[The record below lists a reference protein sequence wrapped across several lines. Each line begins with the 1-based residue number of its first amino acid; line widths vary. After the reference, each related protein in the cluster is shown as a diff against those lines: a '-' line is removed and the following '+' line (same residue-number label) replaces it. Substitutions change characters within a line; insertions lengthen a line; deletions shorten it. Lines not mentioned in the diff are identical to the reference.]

1 MIIGIIGEAGEGK
14 TTATEFFKTMGAYVI
29 SVDKIVHHIYSFK
42 ETKTELINEYGN
54 RFLNSDKTIDKR
66 KLRQE
71 AFQNPKI
78 LRKLEQ
84 IIWPTMINIIKED
97 IERNKGQQPL
107 MVIDCAVLFNANL
120 NGLVDKVLLIEAD
133 EVKKIQR
140 VKARDN
146 VNDLQVITL
155 LSQQKKYL
163 ILNKDIDYT
172 IKNNGTINDLI
183 KQLKKIEKKLI
194 VIK

>member
-1 MIIGIIGEAGEGK
+1 MIIGIVGEAGAGK
-14 TTATEFFKTMGAYVI
+14 TTATEFFQSMGAYVI
-29 SVDKIVHHIYSFK
+29 SVDKIVRHIYSLK
-42 ETKTELINEYGN
+42 ETKIELINEYGN
-54 RFLNSDKTIDKR
+54 HFLNSDKTIDKI

-84 IIWPTMINIIKED
+84 IIWPTMVSIIKED
-97 IERNKGQQPL
+97 IERNKNEQAL
-107 MVIDCAVLFNANL
+107 IVIDCAVLFNANL
-120 NGLVDKVLLIEAD
+120 NLLVDKVLLIEAD
-133 EVKKIQR
+133 EDKKVQR
-140 VKARDN
+140 VKIRDN
-146 VNDLQVITL
+146 VNDLQVIAL

-183 KQLKKIEKKLI
+183 KQLQKNWKKINSK
-194 VIK
+194 

>member
-1 MIIGIIGEAGEGK
+1 MIIGIVGEAGAGK
-14 TTATEFFKTMGAYVI
+14 TTATEFFQSMGAYVI
-29 SVDKIVHHIYSFK
+29 SVDKIVRHIYSLK
-42 ETKTELINEYGN
+42 ETKIELINEYGN
-54 RFLNSDKTIDKR
+54 HFLNSDKTIDKR

-84 IIWPTMINIIKED
+84 IIWPTMISIIKED
-97 IERNKGQQPL
+97 IERNKNEQAL
-107 MVIDCAVLFNANL
+107 IVIDCAVLFNANL
-120 NGLVDKVLLIEAD
+120 NLLVDKVLLIEAD
-133 EVKKIQR
+133 EDKKVQR
-140 VKARDN
+140 VKIRDN
-146 VNDLQVITL
+146 VNDLQVIAL

-183 KQLKKIEKKLI
+183 KQLQKNWKKISTK
-194 VIK
+194 

>member
-1 MIIGIIGEAGEGK
+1 MIIGIVGEAGAGK
-14 TTATEFFKTMGAYVI
+14 TTATEFFQSMGAYVI
-29 SVDKIVHHIYSFK
+29 SVDKIVRHIYSLK
-42 ETKTELINEYGN
+42 ETKMELINEYGN
-54 RFLNSDKTIDKR
+54 HFLNSDKTIDKR

-84 IIWPTMINIIKED
+84 IIWPTMISIIKED
-97 IERNKGQQPL
+97 IERNKNEQAL
-107 MVIDCAVLFNANL
+107 IVIDCAVLFNANL
-120 NGLVDKVLLIEAD
+120 NLLVDKVLLIEAD
-133 EVKKIQR
+133 EDKKVQR
-140 VKARDN
+140 VKIRDN
-146 VNDLQVITL
+146 VNDLQVIAL

-183 KQLKKIEKKLI
+183 KQLQKN
-194 VIK
+194 